1 MSSCPKATAL
11 EVAGSVAA
19 VPACRDTDTIT
30 RIARTAL
37 WSLPLSTS
45 SSSSNDGGD
54 APLKN
59 RTSLL
64 RTLLFS
70 RRAEKRSRDDDLTT
84 TSPSTD
90 KYDVIEPR
98 CLLPTKTALEDF
110 FGSGEEIGAA
120 SGNGGDGSSS
130 SSKGR
135 RIERMCLLER
145 IAMTHEEVQ

>member
-1 MSSCPKATAL
+1 MCIRDSLFTDTKQEMEFGAPGGGGGSAGSSSVTLSSCPKATAL

-45 SSSSNDGGD
+45 SSSNTTDGGD
-54 APLKN
+54 VLLKN

-70 RRAEKRSRDDDLTT
+70 RRAEKRSRDEDHTCLLY
-84 TSPSTD
+84 TSPS
-90 KYDVIEPR
+90 PR
-98 CLLPTKTALEDF
+98 D
-110 FGSGEEIGAA
+110 S
-120 SGNGGDGSSS
+120 
-130 SSKGR
+130 
-135 RIERMCLLER
+135 
-145 IAMTHEEVQ
+145 